1 MRYPMSVVETY
12 ILIFIFF
19 LLFFSPVFYHLEV
32 GREGGEG
39 GTEGGEGRRI
49 IHLLYSAIVYV
60 YECVR
65 LYLGPHHVMS

>member
-49 IHLLYSAIVYV
+49 IHLL
-60 YECVR
+60 
-65 LYLGPHHVMS
+65 LYMCTSVLDYISGHIT